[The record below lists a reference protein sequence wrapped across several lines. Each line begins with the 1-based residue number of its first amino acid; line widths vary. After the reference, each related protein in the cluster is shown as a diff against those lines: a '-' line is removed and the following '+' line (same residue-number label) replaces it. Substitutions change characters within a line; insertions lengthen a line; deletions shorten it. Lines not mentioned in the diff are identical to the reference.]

1 MTMANEKPISDAD
14 VYRSVVPTVRT
25 IGVADLTDALTKGIA
40 DFKAMPTHLVHFCWI
55 YPVVVFIGARSYA
68 GSDVLPLAFPL
79 LTGYTLIGPIVATGM
94 YELSR
99 RREMGLD
106 ISRMHAFEV
115 VRSPSIRS
123 IAFLSIL
130 LMVIYL
136 AWMLT
141 AQGLYRLYFGAAEP
155 KSIMAFIDQIFTTGA
170 GWGLI
175 IVGCTAGF
183 IFSAVVFALSVMSF
197 PLLLDRD
204 VGLMTAVGTS
214 IRAVIRNP
222 ITMFIWGLIIAV
234 TLAIGSIPFFVG
246 IAIVM
251 PVLGHAT
258 WHLYRKTVEA

>member
-1 MTMANEKPISDAD
+1 MANEKPLSDAD
-14 VYRSVVPTVRT
+14 VYRPAVPTVHT

-55 YPVVVFIGARSYA
+55 YPVVVLIGARSYA

-130 LMVIYL
+130 LAGFV
-136 AWMLT
+136 
-141 AQGLYRLYFGAAEP
+141 
-155 KSIMAFIDQIFTTGA
+155 SQIFTTSA

-175 IVGCTAGF
+175 IVGCTVGF
-183 IFSAVVFALSVMSF
+183 IFAAVVFALSVMSF

-214 IRAVIRNP
+214 IRAVVRNP
-222 ITMFIWGLIIAV
+222 ITMFFWGLIIAV
-234 TLAIGSIPFFVG
+234 TLGIGSIPFFVG
-246 IAIVM
+246 IAVVM

-258 WHLYRKTVEA
+258 WHLYRKTIES

>member
-1 MTMANEKPISDAD
+1 MTMANEKSISDAD
-14 VYRSVVPTVRT
+14 VYRSVVPTIHT

-55 YPVVVFIGARSYA
+55 YPVVILIGARTYA

-79 LTGYTLIGPIVATGM
+79 LTGFTLIGPIVATGM

-99 RREMGLD
+99 RRELGLD

-123 IAFLSIL
+123 IAFLGIF
-130 LMVIYL
+130 LMVIYFIWL
-136 AWMLT
+136 FA

-155 KSIMAFIDQIFTTGA
+155 ESILAFISQIFTTGA

-175 IVGCTAGF
+175 IVGCTIGF
-183 IFSAVVFALSVMSF
+183 IFAAVVFTLSVMSF

-204 VGLMTAVGTS
+204 VGLMTALGTS
-214 IRAVIRNP
+214 IRSVIKNP
-222 ITMFIWGLIIAV
+222 ITMAIWGLIIAV
-234 TLAIGSIPFFVG
+234 TLFIASIPFFVG

-258 WHLYRKTVEA
+258 WHLYRKTVAP

>member
-1 MTMANEKPISDAD
+1 M
-14 VYRSVVPTVRT
+14 
-25 IGVADLTDALTKGIA
+25 ADLTDALTKGID

-55 YPVVVFIGARSYA
+55 YPVVILVGAKSYA

-99 RREMGLD
+99 RRETGRD

-123 IAFLSIL
+123 IAILSIL
-130 LMVIYL
+130 LMLIYFIWL
-136 AWMLT
+136 FT
-141 AQGLYRLYFGAAEP
+141 ARGLYNLYFGGYEP
-155 KSIMAFIDQIFTTGA
+155 ESIMGFIDQIFTTGA

-175 IVGCTAGF
+175 VVGCTIGF
-183 IFSAVVFALSVMSF
+183 IFAAVVFTMSVMSF

-214 IRAVIRNP
+214 VRAVVRNP
-222 ITMFIWGLIIAV
+222 ITMFIWGVIIAV
-234 TLAIGSIPFFVG
+234 TLGVASIPFFVG

-258 WHLYRKTVEA
+258 WHLYRKTVTP

>member
-1 MTMANEKPISDAD
+1 MANEKPISDAD
-14 VYRSVVPTVRT
+14 VYRSVVPTVHT

-55 YPVVVFIGARSYA
+55 YPVVILVGARTYA
-68 GSDVLPLAFPL
+68 GYDVLPLAFPL
-79 LTGYTLIGPIVATGM
+79 LTGFTLIGPIVATGM

-106 ISRMHAFEV
+106 ISRMHAFDV

-123 IAFLSIL
+123 IAVLGII
-130 LMVIYL
+130 LMVIYFVWL
-136 AWMLT
+136 FA
-141 AQGLYRLYFGAAEP
+141 AQGLYRLYFGTAEP
-155 KSIMAFIDQIFTTGA
+155 ESIMAFISQIFTTGA

-175 IVGCTAGF
+175 IVGCTVGF
-183 IFSAVVFALSVMSF
+183 IFAAVVFTFSVVSF

-214 IRAVIRNP
+214 TRAVIKNP
-222 ITMFIWGLIIAV
+222 ITMAIWGLIVAV
-234 TLAIGSIPFFVG
+234 TLFIAAIPFFVG

-258 WHLYRKTVEA
+258 WHLYRKTVEP

>member
-1 MTMANEKPISDAD
+1 MANEKPISDAD
-14 VYRSVVPTVRT
+14 VYRSVVPTVHT

-55 YPVVVFIGARSYA
+55 YPVIVLIGARTYA
-68 GSDVLPLAFPL
+68 GYDVLPLAFPL
-79 LTGYTLIGPIVATGM
+79 LTGFTLIGPIVATGM

-106 ISRMHAFEV
+106 ISRMHAFDV

-123 IAFLSIL
+123 IAFLGIF
-130 LMVIYL
+130 LMVIYFVWL
-136 AWMLT
+136 FA
-141 AQGLYRLYFGAAEP
+141 AQGIYRLYFGTEEP
-155 KSIMAFIDQIFTTGA
+155 ASIMAFISQIFTTRA

-175 IVGCTAGF
+175 IVGCSVGF
-183 IFSAVVFALSVMSF
+183 IFAAVVFTFSVVSF

-204 VGLMTAVGTS
+204 VGLMTAVATS
-214 IRAVIRNP
+214 TRAVIKNP
-222 ITMFIWGLIIAV
+222 ITMAIWGLIVAV
-234 TLAIGSIPFFVG
+234 TLFIASIPFFVG

-258 WHLYRKTVEA
+258 WHLYRKTVEP